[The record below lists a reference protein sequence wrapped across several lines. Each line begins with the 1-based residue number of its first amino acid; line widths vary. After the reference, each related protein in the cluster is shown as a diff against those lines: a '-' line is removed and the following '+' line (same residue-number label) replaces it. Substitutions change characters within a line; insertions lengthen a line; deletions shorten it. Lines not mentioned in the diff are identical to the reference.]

1 MRDDFKKRLFEVL
14 TEFQAE
20 THQTAIDKGWYD
32 PALGE
37 VKTFL
42 AELAL
47 VHSELSE
54 AAEEYRNDT
63 PFLYILPKDNHCP
76 SMSGKPE
83 GIAAEFAD
91 AIIRLFDIAEHRGIP
106 LVQALIDKAEYNK
119 TRPMRHGG
127 KKC

>member
-1 MRDDFKKRLFEVL
+1 MNIKNFVLML
-14 TEFQAE
+14 TEFQAM
-20 THQTAIDKGWYD
+20 THQTAKDKGWYD

-42 AELAL
+42 AEVAL

-54 AAEEYRNDT
+54 AAEEYRKDS
-63 PFLYILPKDNHCP
+63 PYLYFDK
-76 SMSGKPE
+76 GKPE

-91 AIIRLFDIAEHRGIP
+91 AIIRMFDIAEHRGIP
-106 LVQALIDKAEYNK
+106 LVQALIEKAEYNK
-119 TRPMRHGG
+119 TRPPRHGG

>member
-1 MRDDFKKRLFEVL
+1 MREDFKKLLFEVL

-20 THQTAIDKGWYD
+20 THKTALDKGWYD
-32 PALGE
+32 PSLGE
-37 VKTFL
+37 VKSFL
-42 AELAL
+42 AEVAL

-54 AAEEYRNDT
+54 AAEEYRKDT
-63 PFLYILPKDNHCP
+63 PYLYTLA
-76 SMSGKPE
+76 SSLKPE

-91 AIIRLFDIAEHRGIP
+91 AVIRMFDIAEHRGIP

-119 TRPMRHGG
+119 TRPVRHGG